1 MLTLLIF
8 GLVMLF
14 SASYATAYYRFGNS
28 YKFIKNQTFFAI
40 VGVIAMAVASRVDY
54 HIFHKL
60 ALPLMA
66 LSIVLLVVV
75 LFMPELNDAHRWIV
89 IKGVGNLQPS
99 EIAKFAV
106 IVLFANIIAVNS
118 DKMKS
123 FTYGVVPFALILGVI
138 AVLMLLEPHLSGT
151 ILMFAIGAVMMF
163 IGGTSL
169 KWFALGGGIAVGGIT
184 AALLTFKDLVPYAM
198 SRI

>member
-1 MLTLLIF
+1 MQKQAKKQKNSANSSLIAKKGSVDLPFLILVLTLLIF

-66 LSIVLLVVV
+66 LSLVLLVVV
-75 LFMPELNDAHRWIV
+75 L
-89 IKGVGNLQPS
+89 
-99 EIAKFAV
+99 
-106 IVLFANIIAVNS
+106 
-118 DKMKS
+118 
-123 FTYGVVPFALILGVI
+123 
-138 AVLMLLEPHLSGT
+138 
-151 ILMFAIGAVMMF
+151 
-163 IGGTSL
+163 
-169 KWFALGGGIAVGGIT
+169 
-184 AALLTFKDLVPYAM
+184 
-198 SRI
+198 